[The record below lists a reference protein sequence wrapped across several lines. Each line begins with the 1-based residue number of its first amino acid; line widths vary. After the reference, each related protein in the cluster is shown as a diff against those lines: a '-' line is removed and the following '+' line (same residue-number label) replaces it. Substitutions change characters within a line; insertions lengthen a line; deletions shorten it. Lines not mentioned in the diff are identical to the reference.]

1 MVVLGYLCTFCGLF
15 VCLFV
20 CLFVFMPLVRYFSSA
35 KEATDLIFFFF
46 FFFFFFCFVFVE
58 YSKMDYNYR
67 VT

>member
-35 KEATDLIFFFF
+35 KEATDLNFFFF
-46 FFFFFFCFVFVE
+46 FALFSLNIQRWTIIIGLRDC
-58 YSKMDYNYR
+58 
-67 VT
+67 T